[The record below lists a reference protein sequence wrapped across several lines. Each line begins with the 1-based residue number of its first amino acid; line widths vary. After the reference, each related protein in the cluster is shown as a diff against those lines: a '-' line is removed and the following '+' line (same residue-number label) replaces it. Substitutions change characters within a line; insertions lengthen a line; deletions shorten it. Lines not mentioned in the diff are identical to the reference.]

1 MDASAILDQIEEA
14 YAKNDAVTAQTLLAE
29 MIGKVSLEP
38 VPARAVVVESIAN
51 RLGRLHPQVA
61 AHLALGAGALVESG
75 VPAAVLG
82 DAILDPL
89 ERILAEASRL
99 VDHLD
104 AVEDSSDDDAI
115 PIGRRA
121 IARADLDA
129 IADDDYRSV
138 ASFFSL
144 ETWYRPAVAAW
155 TRDKASLIEFTKRP
169 RMRKALADL
178 GDSSD
183 GSFWLSILIE
193 TTIEERFVFLFPEL
207 DEAFEAVLDGV
218 VDCGQLAVLA
228 SEALADP
235 LARIG
240 AGGVAS
246 EEALAV
252 MRGVG
257 AQQDPNAVFSAAFHF
272 YPWNAIN
279 PETRLPEDER
289 ITWSAP
295 GGTGT
300 HSLPP
305 DFLPNTLEPLDGRR
319 ILAVVGPSAPGGV
332 RFTRAIGATRMFA
345 ALRAGIGA
353 VRKLSAEE
361 AKQVYDTVLRVVS
374 DG

>member
-14 YAKNDAVTAQTLLAE
+14 YAKNDAPAAQTLLADLV
-29 MIGKVSLEP
+29 GKVSLEP
-38 VPARAVVVESIAN
+38 VPERASVVESIAN

-75 VPAAVLG
+75 VSAAVLG
-82 DAILDPL
+82 HAMLDPL
-89 ERILAEASRL
+89 ERILAEASRFI
-99 VDHLD
+99 DHLE
-104 AVEDSSDDDAI
+104 AVEDSSDEGAV
-115 PIGRRA
+115 PIGRRT
-121 IARADLDA
+121 IARADIDA

-155 TRDKASLIEFTKRP
+155 TRDRASLVEFGKRP
-169 RMRKALADL
+169 RMRKALSDL
-178 GDSSD
+178 GDSND
-183 GSFWLSILIE
+183 GSFWLSILIDA
-193 TTIEERFVFLFPEL
+193 TVEERFVFLFPEL
-207 DEAFEAVLDGV
+207 DEAYEAVLDGV

-228 SEALADP
+228 SEALTDP
-235 LARIG
+235 LSRIG
-240 AGGVAS
+240 AGEIAS
-246 EEALAV
+246 DEALAV
-252 MRGVG
+252 MRGTG
-257 AQQDPNAVFSAAFHF
+257 PQQDPNAVFSAAFHF

-279 PETRLPEDER
+279 PATRLPEDER

-319 ILAVVGPSAPGGV
+319 ILAVVGPSAQGGL
-332 RFTRAIGATRMFA
+332 RFTRAIGATRMFS
-345 ALRAGIGA
+345 ALPASVGG
-353 VRKLSAEE
+353 VRKLGADET
-361 AKQVYDTVLRVVS
+361 KQVFETVLRAVS